1 MGDNF
6 SRIAQTGQASSR
18 AADPKYSRNF
28 SQSTAQAEK
37 ALSESVFH
45 STLTVERRRTE
56 RSGKPFVLMLLDANS
71 ENGSAAGILKH
82 ALQVIAATKRETDLI
97 GWFKE
102 KAILGV
108 IFLEVSER
116 PVTDT
121 LRRKIETTLVKHLG
135 REKAAK
141 ISISIHE
148 FPESKDGNHS
158 GRVAEAKPHT
168 EVDWNVSPKRLP
180 LVAKRVMKLG

>member
-1 MGDNF
+1 VGDNY
-6 SRIAQTGQASSR
+6 SRITQTGQVSPH
-18 AADPKYSRNF
+18 AADPTHSRDF
-28 SQSTAQAEK
+28 GQSSVQAQK

-82 ALQVIAATKRETDLI
+82 ALEVIAATKRETDLI
-97 GWFKE
+97 GWFKD

-108 IFLEVSER
+108 IFLEVSEL

-121 LRRKIETTLVKHLG
+121 LRRKIEATLVKHLG

-141 ISISIHE
+141 ISISVHE
-148 FPESKDGNHS
+148 FPESKDGNYS
-158 GRVAEAKPHT
+158 GRIAESKPHT